1 MTIRNLYPDTRPS
14 LNLDFTNSKR
24 LDPRIT
30 FTRMS
35 IGTYTDESG
44 IIRTAADN
52 EARFDHDSDGNSLG
66 LLIEEARTNYIDQSV
81 DLTATGTWF
90 NSNFNAPILNAGV
103 APDGTNT
110 ATSIV
115 PNTSNVPRS
124 FQCFNI
130 ATGFSNYL
138 TFTAFVKAN
147 GYSKFQLWID
157 GASAGGF
164 FGGRATFDVSTG
176 TVTQGQEG
184 VGSIQ
189 ELPGGWY
196 RCTITHQNTTGGI
209 IVTPSIIGLDDSGN
223 SVFTGD
229 GTSGYLVWG
238 FQLEEGSF
246 PTSYIPTAGSTLQR
260 GADIASMT
268 GTNFSSWYNQS
279 EGSWFVNYEATFGK
293 EDTTVFTF
301 NASNN
306 NRIFSYTANNRV
318 QFKYGG
324 PTVNSNTATT
334 TNDYAK
340 AVMFYES
347 DGTFGG
353 SFEGTAVV
361 SAAGTPNTATEL
373 NLAPFPGAGGA
384 LQSSTSHIS
393 RIAYYPVRLP
403 DATLQA
409 LTL

>member
-1 MTIRNLYPDTRPS
+1 MTIKQLYPTQRPALD
-14 LNLDFTNSKR
+14 LNFARQKR
-24 LDPRIT
+24 LDPRVT
-30 FTRMS
+30 FTRGS
-35 IGTYTDESG
+35 IATYVGSDGLIKTV
-44 IIRTAADN
+44 ADH
-52 EARFDHDSDGNSLG
+52 EPRFDHDPETGESLG
-66 LLIEEARTNYIDQSV
+66 LLIEEARTNSV
-81 DLTATGTWF
+81 SLSIPQGTTPWSPRA
-90 NSNFNAPILNAGV
+90 NTLYTLNAAT
-103 APDGTNT
+103 APDGTLT
-110 ATSIV
+110 ATKVSANVGNTGYAWARYTLGTAITGSSV
-115 PNTSNVPRS
+115 VSVYAKDAGEGGCTVEANNTSGQSIYWFDFTTKTFGNRTGSGDGSDPR
-124 FQCFNI
+124 
-130 ATGFSNYL
+130 Y
-138 TFTAFVKAN
+138 
-147 GYSKFQLWID
+147 
-157 GASAGGF
+157 
-164 FGGRATFDVSTG
+164 
-176 TVTQGQEG
+176 
-184 VGSIQ
+184 Q
-189 ELPGGWY
+189 ELPNGWF
-196 RCTITHQNTTGGI
+196 RLSFSVGPGCNHITLNARYGW
-209 IVTPSIIGLDDSGN
+209 SG
-223 SVFTGD
+223 VMPTGD
-229 GTSGYLVWG
+229 GVKGVLFWG
-238 FQLEEGSF
+238 AQLEAGTF
-246 PTSYIPTAGSTLQR
+246 PTSYIPTSGLTIQR
-260 GADIASMT
+260 GADVTSMT

-324 PTVNSNTATT
+324 PTVNSNRATT